1 MPDVSQDEF
10 VARANLRL
18 AGVLTELRN
27 LWIKR
32 LDSYY
37 SELECL
43 ISGEWVDGSDLAGL
57 VREARLASREA
68 MDGLATDLS
77 AELMHSSTGILQRH
91 QAERAALEEEI
102 ADLRTKLARLMSGDE
117 NLMKH
122 ENESLRE
129 AILTLPEFKLLESLQ
144 LMHGGSYSEISE
156 VVGIKTAAVRKQ
168 VKLLVERG
176 YVRIDKTTRPHTVLF
191 MSAPW
196 SSIIHAL
203 SNSPRGTITEPPTH
217 VKANQP

>member
-1 MPDVSQDEF
+1 MHRVTQDEF

-27 LWIKR
+27 EWIKR

-37 SELECL
+37 CELERL
-43 ISGEWVDGSDLAGL
+43 ISGEWLDGSDLAGL
-57 VREARLASREA
+57 VNEARLASREA
-68 MDGLATDLS
+68 MDGLATDLT

-102 ADLRTKLARLMSGDE
+102 GDLRTRMARLMMGNE
-117 NLMKH
+117 NTIRQ

-129 AILTLPEFKLLESLQ
+129 AILTLPEFKLLEDLQ
-144 LMHGGSYSEISE
+144 LMKEASYQELSKTA
-156 VVGIKTAAVRKQ
+156 GIKPAVVRKR

-176 YVRIDKTTRPHTVLF
+176 YARVDKTTKPHTVCF

-196 SSIIHAL
+196 SRSVCTSHSIMQ
-203 SNSPRGTITEPPTH
+203 STCSPVMRIEP
-217 VKANQP
+217 NQS